1 MMLTQET
8 RETFDAEIAF
18 LHITVSRLFFAFLKN
33 VNWINVKLSH
43 VGALEKLRGV
53 MSFFC

>member
-18 LHITVSRLFFAFLKN
+18 LHITVSRLLAFLKN